1 MSDFSKVYGS
11 GVGLRPTHY
20 SQFLEQPPKSV
31 SWIEVISENFMPWKN
46 LTLGRS
52 FQKLEKF
59 RKDFPISLHGVSLNI
74 GSTDP
79 VDLDYLRRLKILID
93 AINPFVVSDHLS
105 WTGVGGFNMHDL
117 LPLPYTQES
126 LTLISEK
133 IDYVQNYLG
142 RRILVENPSSY
153 FEFKESEMSENE
165 FIIELLNRSDCGL
178 LLDINNVYV
187 SSVNHQFNPH
197 TYLSS
202 LPSERIGQIH
212 LAGHSTV
219 DDHLIDTHDTAI
231 CDDVWAL
238 YKFSVEQFGIKNS
251 MIERDGNIP
260 DWNELEIEIYK
271 MKEIQNGL
279 SSTI

>member
-74 GSTDP
+74 GSTDS